1 MEPKNV
7 CMFFFK
13 RSVHLL
19 FLKDPHFH
27 VNPIKYLEFFGGY
40 VTTCYGM
47 KDQHLQQKFPDLLIH
62 LGVSKNRG
70 TPNWMVLMENPIKMD
85 DLGGKPT
92 IFGNTHLPSKKTAFS
107 KDFASV
113 GAESFKLGILCIF
126 TWRPLFGFLLLCSR
140 SDVFRV
146 ILIIT

>member
-7 CMFFFK
+7 CMFFVK
-13 RSVHLL
+13 RSIHFL

-27 VNPIKYLEFFGGY
+27 VNPVQY
-40 VTTCYGM
+40 VELFWRVCYNM
-47 KDQHLQQKFPDLLIH
+47 LWIERPTSPTKIPRSYKFPIN
-62 LGVSKNRG
+62 SPSIPYKF
-70 TPNWMVLMENPIKMD
+70 PIKSP
-85 DLGGKPT
+85 L
-92 IFGNTHLPSKKTAFS
+92 IHLPSKKTASS

-140 SDVFRV
+140 SYVFRV